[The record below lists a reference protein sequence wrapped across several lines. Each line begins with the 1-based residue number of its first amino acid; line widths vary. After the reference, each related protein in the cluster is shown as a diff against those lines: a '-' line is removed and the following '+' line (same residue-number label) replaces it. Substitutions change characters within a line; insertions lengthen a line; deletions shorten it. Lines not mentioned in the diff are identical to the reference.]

1 MALLLTFSP
10 FLAFLLGE
18 HLLGILPALCAGAGV
33 AVALVVRE
41 RLRGARE
48 VRVLELGTA
57 VLFGALALAAILLTD
72 VTWSVALVRLVVDC
86 GLMLLVLFGAAVGRP
101 FTLADARKR
110 VSSEVAASPAFRRRV
125 RLIALACAFAVLAL
139 ADVTLMLWP
148 QWPLVVPIGLG
159 AVGLMGAF
167 RLTQKLSRP

>member
-33 AVALVVRE
+33 LVVRE

-125 RLIALACAFAVLAL
+125 RLIALAWAGAFAVLAL